1 MEPSG
6 DIVLFV
12 ERTNEL
18 VYVARLR
25 KLNPEPK
32 WKRAW
37 IGRLVIY
44 TGPETEWAS
53 HEQAEA
59 MVKHRGGPNH

>member
-1 MEPSG
+1 MESSD

-32 WKRAW
+32 
-37 IGRLVIY
+37 
-44 TGPETEWAS
+44 
-53 HEQAEA
+53 
-59 MVKHRGGPNH
+59 

>member
-25 KLNPEPK
+25 QFSWSRSESEPE
-32 WKRAW
+32 
-37 IGRLVIY
+37 
-44 TGPETEWAS
+44 
-53 HEQAEA
+53 
-59 MVKHRGGPNH
+59 